1 MLEVTHD
8 DSEIKA
14 ALNKAE
20 TKSTEMFN
28 VLKFFQISLG
38 KIPTER
44 QEVIM
49 MDSRLQ
55 KYHFF
60 LSEIFAVS
68 HYQLSEKEEQLL
80 STVS

>member
-1 MLEVTHD
+1 MQDVTHD
-8 DSEIKA
+8 NSDIKA

-20 TKSTEMFN
+20 SKSTKMFN
-28 VLKFFQISLG
+28 ALKFFQLSLG

-44 QEVIM
+44 QEIIM
-49 MDSRLQ
+49 MDVRLE